1 MSLTYA
7 EKLSFSETIR
17 TKFKEIKEIKV
28 LIDKSIED
36 RDQARYE
43 YLINIVFGKI
53 SVIEMSLNNLK
64 TLLVERLE
72 NA

>member
-7 EKLSFSETIR
+7 EKLSFSDTIR
-17 TKFKEIKEIKV
+17 TKFREIREIKA

-36 RDQARYE
+36 RDQVQYE

-53 SVIEMSLNNLK
+53 SVIETSLINLK
-64 TLLVERLE
+64 ALLIERLE

>member
-7 EKLSFSETIR
+7 EKLSFSDTIR

-36 RDQARYE
+36 RDQEQYD
-43 YLINIVFGKI
+43 YLISIVFGKI
-53 SVIEMSLNNLK
+53 SVIEKSLINLK
-64 TLLVERLE
+64 ELLIERLE